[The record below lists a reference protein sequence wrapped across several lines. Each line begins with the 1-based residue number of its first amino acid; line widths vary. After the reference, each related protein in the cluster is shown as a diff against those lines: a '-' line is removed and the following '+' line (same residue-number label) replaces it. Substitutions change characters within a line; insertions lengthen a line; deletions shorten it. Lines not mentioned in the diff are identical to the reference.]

1 MKKALILTTAAFLA
15 TTGLAIAQDAVIIE
29 EPQSARDYVIAHPVD
44 PVVIPDDIAE
54 GYVVPEAVVVRP
66 IPDNPDFGYIYVN
79 GEPVIVS
86 MQNRQVVYYDEA
98 LTAGP
103 PVPVVPDDVVTFI
116 ESHPTDPITIEGDV
130 TEGMV
135 IPEDVPLVAVPDQPN
150 YSYVYIDQRPALV
163 EPQTRRVIWVK

>member
-15 TTGLAIAQDAVIIE
+15 TTGLAAAQDAVIIE
-29 EPQSARDYVIAHPVD
+29 VPQSARDYVIAHPVD
-44 PVVIPDDIAE
+44 PVVIQDDVGE
-54 GYVVPEAVVVRP
+54 GYVVPEAVVVRS

-98 LTAGP
+98 PNAGP
-103 PVPVVPDDVVTFI
+103 PVPVVPDDVVTFV
-116 ESHPTDPITIEGDV
+116 ENNPTQPIAIDGDV

-135 IPEDVPLVAVPDQPN
+135 IPEDVPLAVVPDQPR

>member
-15 TTGLAIAQDAVIIE
+15 TSGLAVAQDAVIIKV
-29 EPQSARDYVIAHPVD
+29 PQSARDYVIAHPVD
-44 PVVIPDDIAE
+44 PVVIPDDIAQ

-86 MQNRQVVYYDEA
+86 MQNRQVVYYGEA
-98 LTAGP
+98 PNAGP
-103 PVPVVPDDVVTFI
+103 AVPVIPDDVVTFI
-116 ESHPTDPITIEGDV
+116 ESHPTEPIAIDGDV
-130 TEGMV
+130 REGMV

-163 EPQTRRVIWVK
+163 EAQTRRVIWVK

>member
-1 MKKALILTTAAFLA
+1 MKKALILTAAAFLA
-15 TTGLAIAQDAVIIE
+15 TTGLAAAQDAVIIE
-29 EPQSARDYVIAHPVD
+29 VPQSARDYVIAHPVD
-44 PVVIPDDIAE
+44 PVVIQDDIAQ

-86 MQNRQVVYYDEA
+86 MQNRQVVYYDEGPN
-98 LTAGP
+98 AGP

-116 ESHPTDPITIEGDV
+116 ESHPIEPITIEGEL